1 MSIAIFP
8 PDPEVEKRERLR
20 AIAYGRTEADAD
32 MTGGMGCNASI
43 FAAAE
48 AAVLLIR
55 AAATVNVRIQTYSV
69 NDAPSPS
76 EIDAIVMYADDA
88 SRLGAALGLRRAP
101 GHVLPTYTGSL
112 DGDTAIIVTACH
124 KYDRPAAKA
133 TAETLA
139 WGAEARVYD
148 GPTDWVGRP
157 ATEAGVRA

>member
-32 MTGGMGCNASI
+32 MTGGMGCNASMV
-43 FAAAE
+43 AAAE

-55 AAATVNVRIQTYSV
+55 VAATVNARIQTYSV

-88 SRLGAALGLRRAP
+88 ARLGAALGLSRDP
-101 GHVLPTYTGSL
+101 GHVLPTYAGLL

-124 KYDRPAAKA
+124 KYDRPAVKA

-157 ATEAGVRA
+157 ATEAGERA